1 MHALIN
7 RMIFDWLVWRTKRK
21 LYRANPKLRELDVE
35 ERAARKAHRGVR
47 AIAAERSRI
56 VHQQLAREVG
66 RTA

>member
-21 LYRANPKLRELDVE
+21 LYRARPDLRDIDAKI
-35 ERAARKAHRGVR
+35 RAARKAHRSTH
-47 AIAAERSRI
+47 AFTAERSRI